1 MATSTLLQYL
11 ESTQQSVF
19 GGTVAVG
26 PDASNRS
33 QTEIFIARETL
44 AVGDLVAFDYA
55 AVAAGDV
62 TLGIFKADGNS
73 TPVRTPFGVVVA
85 SAENSG
91 LLTAGSAVK
100 VCISGVAPV
109 LVAANATGS
118 DFPLGTLLQ
127 VTNNAGEAGV
137 ASAASAQPICAIL
150 AQVQPNGAGA
160 QLRRCV
166 IVKQF

>member
-19 GGTVAVG
+19 GATVAVG
-26 PDASNRS
+26 PDVSNRS
-33 QTEIFIARETL
+33 QTEVFIARETL
-44 AVGDLVAFDYA
+44 LVGDLVAFDYA

-73 TPVRTPFGVVVA
+73 TPLRTPFGVVVA

-100 VCISGVAPV
+100 VCISGVANV
-109 LVAANATGS
+109 LTAANPGPGDVAV
-118 DFPLGTLLQ
+118 GTLLQ
-127 VTNNAGEAGV
+127 VTNNAGEAGA

-150 AQVQPNGAGA
+150 AQVQPAGASA

-166 IVKQF
+166 VIKQF